1 MRQTTLAV
9 FAIVAIAAMMG
20 ASTVAPAYAAKLTVN
35 TTDVAEM
42 DFPYPASVEIC
53 GATSVKMLVVITTK
67 LHMWDTGKVKLHQ
80 ETATTF
86 TDADGNIIGT
96 GKSVLNEMTKANKLP
111 MSISQE
117 NNKFSCTNGESLPSI
132 NDHFGH
138 TTTIDKDGNIK
149 HHSHGS

>member
-20 ASTVAPAYAAKLTVN
+20 AATVAQAYAAKLEVN
-35 TTDVAEM
+35 TTDVVEVN
-42 DFPYPASVEIC
+42 FPFPAFVEIC
-53 GATSVKMLVVITTK
+53 GETSVEMIVVITTK

-96 GKSVLNEMTKANKLP
+96 GKAVLNEMTKADKLP

-138 TTTIDKDGNIK
+138 TTKIDKDGNIT
-149 HHSHGS
+149 HHNHG